1 MQKIEEGKLKN
12 IGFFLLRLSVSI
24 IFIVA
29 GWGKLTNIAP
39 IVDLIG
45 SIGLPGPTFW
55 AYLVAIVEFLGGLA
69 VILGVYLRCFAK
81 LLAVI
86 MLVALLTVKINA
98 GFKAA
103 RLDIALLGST
113 LALAF
118 LGGGGWQLIQKECF
132 DWCSVCKMKEE

>member
-1 MQKIEEGKLKN
+1 MKKIEEDKLKN
-12 IGFFLLRLSVSI
+12 IGFFLLRLSVGV

-29 GWGKLTNIAP
+29 GWSKLTGIEK
-39 IVDLIG
+39 ISGLMSD
-45 SIGLPGPTFW
+45 IGLFAPLFW

-118 LGGGGWQLIQKECF
+118 LGGGGWQLVKKECF
-132 DWCSVCKMKEE
+132 DWCAVCKMKEE